1 MTPKNK
7 FFNPQKQEPNRWVT
21 IEKPG
26 VYVTCLVL
34 AIALSIAYCLE
45 DSSLEASLAQT
56 NERLLEIGYKGIFT
70 SMLDAIPV
78 NKRPLKVLIVAL
90 LITAS
95 AVLLYKACI
104 VADGCIER
112 MDADAIVPTP
122 TETRRYTERLAP
134 EAYEMQK
141 MEYTRKQLEKLTASE
156 EFKRHEQQKKQAKRG
171 NVARSML
178 QINRRDIKSS
188 SSSSSD

>member
-1 MTPKNK
+1 MVDAVPV
-7 FFNPQKQEPNRWVT
+7 QKQ
-21 IEKPG
+21 
-26 VYVTCLVL
+26 
-34 AIALSIAYCLE
+34 
-45 DSSLEASLAQT
+45 
-56 NERLLEIGYKGIFT
+56 
-70 SMLDAIPV
+70 
-78 NKRPLKVLIVAL
+78 PLKVLIVVL
-90 LITAS
+90 LIIVS
-95 AVLLYKACI
+95 SILLYKACI

-112 MDADAIVPTP
+112 LDEDAIVPTP

-156 EFKRHEQQKKQAKRG
+156 EFKRHEQQKKQARRG

-178 QINRRDIKSS
+178 QINRRDIRSS

>member
-1 MTPKNK
+1 M
-7 FFNPQKQEPNRWVT
+7 
-21 IEKPG
+21 
-26 VYVTCLVL
+26 
-34 AIALSIAYCLE
+34 
-45 DSSLEASLAQT
+45 
-56 NERLLEIGYKGIFT
+56 
-70 SMLDAIPV
+70 
-78 NKRPLKVLIVAL
+78 LIVVL
-90 LITAS
+90 LITVS

-104 VADGCIER
+104 VADACIER
-112 MDADAIVPTP
+112 LDEDAIVPTQ

-156 EFKRHEQQKKQAKRG
+156 EFKRHEQQKKQARRG

-178 QINRRDIKSS
+178 INRRDIRSS